1 MELTSTFALRAAADN
16 PRVACQ
22 PKLTSFGN
30 DKRRLAERV
39 GFEPTCP
46 LRDKTLS
53 RRPRYDHF
61 GTSPSGVM
69 RAKRTVDY
77 SARSAGLDLNRPLS
91 DVIRSGVDDA
101 QPTAR
106 GVYEERQCWA

>member
-61 GTSPSGVM
+61 GTSPHVM
-69 RAKRTVDY
+69 KGTCDYTRFNLKKSCSSWRHSASRTPETMADRK
-77 SARSAGLDLNRPLS
+77 STRLNS
-91 DVIRSGVDDA
+91 SH
-101 QPTAR
+101 
-106 GVYEERQCWA
+106 